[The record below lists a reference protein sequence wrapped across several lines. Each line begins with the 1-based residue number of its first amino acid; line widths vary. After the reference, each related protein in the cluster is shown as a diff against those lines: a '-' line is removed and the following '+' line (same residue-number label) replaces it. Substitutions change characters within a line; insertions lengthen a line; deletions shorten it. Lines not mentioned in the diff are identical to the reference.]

1 MIFLPACA
9 FGPLVGPSQA
19 LSGSAAP
26 LMLAFASATTAA
38 AEESCAQAERI
49 SAGAL
54 SSPALP
60 KSACRRVIIGG
71 SPLYIYVVLLEAG
84 CLAAVSASI
93 RAAALPS
100 RDARRRRREAQPAM
114 PTATIS
120 APPLNSDST

>member
-71 SPLYIYVVLLEAG
+71 SPPFIFFVLFWAG
-84 CLAAVSASI
+84 GF
-93 RAAALPS
+93 AAASPPIPPPASPS
-100 RDARRRRREAQPAM
+100 P
-114 PTATIS
+114 
-120 APPLNSDST
+120 APPRLRLA

>member
-54 SSPALP
+54 SNPALP

-71 SPLYIYVVLLEAG
+71 SPLYIFFVFLEAG
-84 CLAAVSASI
+84 CFAAGSPTL
-93 RAAALPS
+93 RAAALPAP
-100 RDARRRRREAQPAM
+100 RPRRRPREGPPPTPPA
-114 PTATIS
+114 TNH
-120 APPLNSDST
+120 PP